1 MHMTQNRRLITRN
14 TCKHVPAYCKRR
26 SGTMRESVRT
36 DHRRAFLARSPQ
48 WVDVPFSHCF
58 SELQPDGFAT
68 ACDKGVGAAWN
79 SRGEL

>member
-48 WVDVPFSHCF
+48 WGDVPLSHRF
-58 SELQPDGFAT
+58 GELQPGVFAT